1 MSSRP
6 VPADASEAIP
16 LSVPVVAGNEWSY
29 VKECLDTGWVSSAG
43 KYVERFEQ
51 DIARYTG
58 AQHAV
63 ACVNGTAALHIALE
77 LAGVLPGDEVLVPT
91 VTFIATV
98 NAVRYARA
106 EPVFLDCDEF
116 YNLDVE
122 KLRQFLV
129 EETYAQ
135 NGQTHNQRTRRRI
148 AAVLPVHVFGNA
160 ARFEELLAL
169 CQARNLC
176 VVEDAAESL
185 GTFYSAG
192 RLAGKHTGTLGRL
205 GCLSFNGNKI
215 ITTGGG
221 GMILTDDEVLAGRAK
236 YLTTTA
242 KRDAVRFVHD
252 DVGYNYRLTNL
263 QAAMGV
269 AQLEQLPSRLEIK
282 KRNYQAYQRALD
294 SVPGLHLAATPPYA
308 ANNHWMYALQ
318 INAALYG
325 ADRETVMA
333 RLAQE
338 RIQTRP
344 LWFLNHRQRPYRECQ
359 HYRIEQAERL
369 WEITLNLPCSTD
381 LTAGQIQR
389 AVDALTRRS

>member
-1 MSSRP
+1 MSSSP
-6 VPADASEAIP
+6 VPAAAPEAIP
-16 LSVPVVAGNEWSY
+16 LSVPVVAGNEWTY

-43 KYVERFEQ
+43 KYVERFER
-51 DIARYTG
+51 DIAHYTG
-58 AQHAV
+58 AKHAV
-63 ACVNGTAALHIALE
+63 ACVNGTAALHVALE
-77 LAGVLPGDEVLVPT
+77 LAGVLPGDEVLAPT

-122 KLRQFLV
+122 KLRQFLD
-129 EETYAQ
+129 EETVSRD
-135 NGQTHNQRTRRRI
+135 GQTYNKRTQRRI

-160 ARFEELLAL
+160 VRLEELLAT
-169 CQARNLC
+169 CQERNLC

-185 GTFYSAG
+185 GTFYTAG
-192 RLAGKHTGTLGRL
+192 RLAGKHSGTLGRL

-221 GMILTDDEVLAGRAK
+221 GMILTDDATLAGRAK

-242 KRDAVRFVHD
+242 KRDEVRFVHD

-282 KRNYQAYQRALD
+282 RRNFQAYQRALD
-294 SVPGLHLAATPPYA
+294 GVPGLHLAETPPYA
-308 ANNHWMYALQ
+308 DSNHWMYALQ
-318 INAALYG
+318 INATVYG

-344 LWFLNHRQRPYRECQ
+344 LWFLNHRQRPYQQCQ
-359 HYRIEQAERL
+359 HHRIEQAERL

-389 AVDALTRRS
+389 TVNALTRQS